1 MTRRESKYT
10 LEGTCVYA
18 KTRESKYTLTSF
30 CLFFLRGSCDQE
42 METGGIYR
50 TGVWSCSYW
59 QCTADVM
66 VVFPIMITLIY
77 GAGPPFLPRTFSAG
91 SSESPQGLNS
101 VETTLLNQTIEVCS
115 NQWSELGRRT
125 WLYKEETIDCTC
137 GIFVLLSRAG
147 STIWFVISRVF
158 EPNQLSWFFP
168 YYTFFFCVYI
178 PWVQDGDLGAL
189 TYFWITGDAQVSQA
203 LIRVYVDGEI
213 EPSIT
218 YQPAKVRLRTHITE
232 WVFSF
237 LAPFYSL
244 TRWSA
249 NIHHRSLSRSTS
261 ALTWAQHTFILT
273 EAQRKNEHYD
283 V

>member
-1 MTRRESKYT
+1 
-10 LEGTCVYA
+10 
-18 KTRESKYTLTSF
+18 
-30 CLFFLRGSCDQE
+30 
-42 METGGIYR
+42 
-50 TGVWSCSYW
+50 
-59 QCTADVM
+59 M

-168 YYTFFFCVYI
+168 YFFLLRIYT
-178 PWVQDGDLGAL
+178 LGAGWRSWGAHL
-189 TYFWITGDAQVSQA
+189 FLDYWRRA
-203 LIRVYVDGEI
+203 
-213 EPSIT
+213 SIT
-218 YQPAKVRLRTHITE
+218 SSDSRLCWWRNRAFNH
-232 WVFSF
+232 
-237 LAPFYSL
+237 L
-244 TRWSA
+244 SA
-249 NIHHRSLSRSTS
+249 CESTS
-261 ALTWAQHTFILT
+261 SSSNTYNWMSI
-273 EAQRKNEHYD
+273 
-283 V
+283 